1 MREYELKRGQ
11 SKKIEGEQLSSLMTE
26 VFGACE
32 KRGDAYVTKY
42 GALSS
47 ISVQMKDAKTLVVDT
62 VSDKSAS
69 TEVAGETIKRF
80 NTFLERVTGFTTKQ
94 RAKRAQEALKK
105 AAGVPGEKP

>member
-1 MREYELKRGQ
+1 MREYEIKRGH
-11 SKKIEGEQLSSLMTE
+11 SKKIEGEQLPALMRE

-42 GALSS
+42 GALAN
-47 ISVQMKDAKTLVVDT
+47 ISVQVKDAKTLIIDT
-62 VSDKSAS
+62 LSDTTAS
-69 TEVAGETIKRF
+69 NEAAGETIKRF

-105 AAGVPGEKP
+105 AAGVPDVKP